1 VAADCVPLGPA
12 GRVGTGMSRAEA
24 PMRELVFDIA
34 GEGPPVVLLH
44 PVGLD
49 ATFWGG
55 LPGRLA
61 RGRRVVAVDLAG
73 HGRSPSV
80 VRPGRM
86 AAHVSDVAGLVERL
100 GRGPAVLIGVSF
112 GGMIAQQM
120 ALARPDLVAGLVL
133 AGCPGAITEA
143 GRAAILERGRAAE
156 AGGMAAV
163 VDATLARWFT
173 PGFMGAAAVARVR
186 ARLMADDP
194 SDWAATWEAVAEH
207 DALGPL
213 GTVGVPALVIAG
225 ELDAAT
231 PDAATRALAAALSR
245 GRLVVLAG
253 APHMMQIECE
263 AAFAAAVEGFLAEA
277 GAA

>member
-1 VAADCVPLGPA
+1 MA
-12 GRVGTGMSRAEA
+12 RVREA
-24 PMRELVFDIA
+24 PMRELVCDVA

-55 LPGRLA
+55 LPGRLGQGYRA
-61 RGRRVVAVDLAG
+61 VAVDLAG
-73 HGRSPSV
+73 HGRSPHV
-80 VRPGRM
+80 ARPGRM

-112 GGMIAQQM
+112 GGMIAQQL

-133 AGCPGAITEA
+133 AGCPGAIPEA
-143 GRAAILERGRAAE
+143 GRAAIVERGRAAE

-163 VDATLARWFT
+163 ADATLARWFT
-173 PGFMGAAAVARVR
+173 PGFLGSAPAARVR
-186 ARLMADDP
+186 ARLMADHP

-207 DALGPL
+207 DALGRL
-213 GTVGVPALVIAG
+213 GAVGVPALVIAG

-231 PDAATRALAAALSR
+231 PEAATRALAAALPR

-263 AAFAAAVEGFLAEA
+263 AAFAATVERFLSER